1 MCNSAQQH
9 LSRRSLVCSGAGFK
23 PIGYKIQHY
32 YSPHV
37 FIYLAL
43 HSSSWSCR
51 HSSAQGTMQGDGQS
65 QGSPCMGGRASCSA
79 LRVTKFCLTQLICLP
94 ACRAKLQVFYG
105 RTNSKQEGIR
115 LSVVCSLPC
124 PLETALPRQLKAVSS
139 AQTDKKSFRV
149 WVA

>member
-51 HSSAQGTMQGDGQS
+51 RSSAQGTMQGDGQS
-65 QGSPCMGGRASCSA
+65 HGVLPAFTWRESLMFSTRSNI
-79 LRVTKFCLTQLICLP
+79 TQLICLP

-139 AQTDKKSFRV
+139 AQTD
-149 WVA
+149 